1 MSQGRFSL
9 LNIFYSIET
18 VLKLAFIVM
27 APFNLPYTLLL
38 AFLPSVIGLIRV
50 VKRPQFSK

>member
-9 LNIFYSIET
+9 LNIFYPIET

-38 AFLPSVIGLIRV
+38 AFVASVIGLIRV
-50 VKRPQFSK
+50 IKRPQFSK